1 MVKRLRYALG
11 LSAFLLISGAAS
23 AKLAVTSTAF
33 TNGGLIPA
41 KYSCDTENPPNPPLA
56 FGGVPQN
63 AKSLVLI
70 VEDIDIPTSMMP
82 AGVFDHWI
90 VVDIPPDSKGF
101 KEGDGAQG
109 LNGMGKPGYIGPC
122 PPDREHRYVFT
133 LYALDAKVGDAKI
146 ANRKEFES
154 AMKSHIIDKAEYV
167 GRYPKAK
174 K

>member
-1 MVKRLRYALG
+1 MSGMFRCAVAF
-11 LSAFLLISGAAS
+11 SAVLLIGGSAS
-23 AKLAVTSTAF
+23 AKLVITSTAF
-33 TNGGLIPA
+33 PDGGSIPA
-41 KYSCDTENPPNPPLA
+41 KYSCDTDNPPNPPLA
-56 FGGVPQN
+56 FSGVPKN

-90 VVDIPPDSKGF
+90 VVDISPDSKGF
-101 KEGDGAQG
+101 KEGEGAQG
-109 LNGMGKPGYIGPC
+109 VNGMGKPGYIGPC

-133 LYALDAKVGDAKI
+133 LYALDTKLGDAKVT
-146 ANRKEFES
+146 NRKEFEAS
-154 AMKSHIIDKAEYV
+154 MKSHIIEKAEYL